1 MITRHATLVTLTG
14 RGSYEL
20 IPRSKTKL
28 DYPHKGDIHALSD
41 LSSQYMLCFM
51 RWKLSR
57 TIGEKTRSF
66 LQI

>member
-14 RGSYEL
+14 SGSYEL

-51 RWKLSR
+51 R
-57 TIGEKTRSF
+57 
-66 LQI
+66 

>member
-1 MITRHATLVTLTG
+1 MLKPQKRTLVTLTG

-28 DYPHKGDIHALSD
+28 DTQGDIHALSD

-51 RWKLSR
+51 RQKLSR